1 MPGVGGQLRA
11 AGAELLAGSV
21 VAAGAAAVDPA
32 AVRVRSHDD
41 LRDGAVGF
49 QHQPARAATTPR
61 PPAPSPQVSG
71 PAGAAPFKG
80 CRQPVAAPTRRIDW
94 STLVVAQDAAVDL
107 ERHDHPEQP
116 RCADTAG
123 PAGAPLAVCKR
134 HRRPVFSHERTTAV
148 DKTRPHQEKLY
159 NACEAS
165 ERARQAAQTIV
176 GMIPGA
182 PAWLGYALEAAIYAA
197 YVAWGWTK

>member
-1 MPGVGGQLRA
+1 MTTSSRVCGGRHHQRGPGGDHTATTGP
-11 AGAELLAGSV
+11 
-21 VAAGAAAVDPA
+21 VAAG
-32 AVRVRSHDD
+32 
-41 LRDGAVGF
+41 
-49 QHQPARAATTPR
+49 QR
-61 PPAPSPQVSG
+61 PGRCGTV
-71 PAGAAPFKG
+71 KG